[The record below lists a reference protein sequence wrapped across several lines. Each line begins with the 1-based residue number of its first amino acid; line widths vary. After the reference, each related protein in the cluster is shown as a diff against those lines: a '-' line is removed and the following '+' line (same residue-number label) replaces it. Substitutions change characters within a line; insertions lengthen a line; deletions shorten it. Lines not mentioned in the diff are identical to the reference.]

1 VSGVLLLPL
10 HGAFLVITLVIIV
23 VKIAA
28 LIDAAIRPQRN
39 YVISDKKTKKF
50 WLVILGLAVLT
61 SWLGFLNIIGLV
73 AALVYWVDVRPAL
86 TGR

>member
-1 VSGVLLLPL
+1 MPL
-10 HGAFLVITLVIIV
+10 HGALLVIFLVIVVLKIV
-23 VKIAA
+23 AFV
-28 LIDAAIRPQRN
+28 DAAIRPERS
-39 YVISDKKTKKF
+39 YVINDKKTKQF